1 MCAPSVLDHS
11 PLGGLLV
18 AAYVARK
25 PLPTF
30 TPPLAGVRLSALA
43 GVSNGPDLVSHNQL
57 GEVHV
62 GVLDDMAF
70 ALGFSHGGLPLND
83 FLSQFDL
90 LVVRAREA
98 VAGDVLVLSV

>member
-18 AAYVARK
+18 TAYVARK

-43 GVSNGPDLVSHNQL
+43 GVSNGPDL
-57 GEVHV
+57 G
-62 GVLDDMAF
+62 A
-70 ALGFSHGGLPLND
+70 
-83 FLSQFDL
+83 
-90 LVVRAREA
+90 
-98 VAGDVLVLSV
+98 